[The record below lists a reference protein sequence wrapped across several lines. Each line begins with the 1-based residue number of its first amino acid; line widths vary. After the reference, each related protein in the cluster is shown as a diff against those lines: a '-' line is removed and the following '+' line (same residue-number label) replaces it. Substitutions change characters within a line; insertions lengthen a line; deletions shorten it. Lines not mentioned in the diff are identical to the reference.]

1 MPAASLLSSED
12 KAAIKAAQPSST
24 HKILAAAI
32 ARLFAAQPGKT
43 NWTYT
48 HKLGGLILVKDA
60 SRNRPSFLRIVNLS
74 GSGPSILWE
83 QELYEGFEFIEQKPF
98 FFALFGD
105 DYIFGLDFVD
115 EREAATFASKVSRR
129 IAKVSGKRG
138 DQAAA
143 GSASLQTSAAPPAS
157 APAAARLNGNA
168 LKGGGPTA
176 TQKILNLDDE
186 KYSKLVKAL
195 AAFNI
200 TEGMLDDPDTAKFI
214 KKFVSQNGS
223 VDKMIHSTAPPP
235 APAQAPPPPPPTN
248 APPFPPPPPPAP
260 PRRNAPPPPPPR
272 HRTPQSK
279 PSPLPIQ
286 QQQQPPVSMP
296 PAALAT
302 VSTPPPPLPPPRAAP
317 KSPAMPSHHV
327 PPPPPRR
334 SENTPSP
341 VHRSSEEQQQF
352 AAPAPPPM
360 APPMAPPAPPPQPPA
375 KSPMAPPLP
384 PPMAPPAPPPMA
396 PPTPPSMGPPTQQT
410 ETPPPPPLPS
420 VGGDGRGAL
429 LASIRG
435 AGGIGGL
442 RKTDASA
449 SNRASISSTT
459 QHPKSPGDTSPGA
472 KSGGNL
478 ADALASALAQ
488 RNRAIAG
495 DSDSEDEGDDDW

>member
-214 KKFVSQNGS
+214 KNPGS
-223 VDKMIHSTAPPP
+223 STS
-235 APAQAPPPPPPTN
+235 TS
-248 APPFPPPPPPAP
+248 
-260 PRRNAPPPPPPR
+260 
-272 HRTPQSK
+272 HK
-279 PSPLPIQ
+279 C
-286 QQQQPPVSMP
+286 
-296 PAALAT
+296 AT
-302 VSTPPPPLPPPRAAP
+302 VSPAAAASTSETQCTATTTTKTQNTSIKAQPTTNSATATAASVDATCSPGNGINTAATAASTKTAP